1 MPPPHSAAAAVTAA
15 SAVNITAGS
24 AANQTSLAAASQST
38 TGVKVLDTTG
48 GREVTSMLSG
58 AAMSTGGGVGVWAWL
73 LVVAV
78 LPHVL
83 AVFVA
88 V

>member
-1 MPPPHSAAAAVTAA
+1 
-15 SAVNITAGS
+15 
-24 AANQTSLAAASQST
+24 
-38 TGVKVLDTTG
+38 
-48 GREVTSMLSG
+48 MLSG